1 MMRGKGNT
9 FFHEK
14 KIFSLSPAPL
24 SLFKKSDELF
34 FIYRHCPNFCENFSK
49 LIRNTILFMT
59 HEAWFGNIHKKAYSR
74 TADAA

>member
-1 MMRGKGNT
+1 MRGKGNT

-34 FIYRHCPNFCENFSK
+34 LFIGIAQIFVKTFLS
-49 LIRNTILFMT
+49 
-59 HEAWFGNIHKKAYSR
+59 
-74 TADAA
+74 